1 MQGSFSASID
11 EMSWVITSYLAANAV
26 VIPASGWLTSVF
38 GRRRFFLI
46 CTVTFTASSFL
57 SGIAPNLE
65 FLVAMRILQGL
76 GGGSVIPMAQAIM
89 WEIFPLEQRG
99 IGLYTT
105 PTTAMRNGDFSYQ
118 LAHAPERR
126 RGDRDVGAGLRAHG
140 VV

>member
-1 MQGSFSASID
+1 MLVTVMQVLDTSITNVALPHMQGSFSASID
-11 EMSWVITSYLAANAV
+11 EMSWVITSYLAANAM

-76 GGGSVIPMAQAIM
+76 G
-89 WEIFPLEQRG
+89 
-99 IGLYTT
+99 
-105 PTTAMRNGDFSYQ
+105 
-118 LAHAPERR
+118 
-126 RGDRDVGAGLRAHG
+126 DRKSTRLNSSHLGM
-140 VV
+140 